1 LRPNSEILEEL
12 KKIIK
17 SKWFKIPFYFLVF
30 SFAAIGF
37 GLTVAYLAIQFKWTN
52 EAGSVDSND
61 RYLASS
67 YEKYEKTAAQ
77 DSLTLLH
84 YKYDALSRIAI
95 LNKYYPKNAQQ
106 ILQAF
111 EQGQEITEVLKM
123 IDLVDMK
130 LRADNP
136 GYKAELAR
144 YRQQRYSYPSGRSR
158 KNVFEWM
165 NMPEWETFKIAVEK
179 DKALIDSAARLTHV
193 EPRLI
198 VSCLVGEQIRLFNS
212 DREAYKKW
220 IGPLK
225 VLSVESK
232 FSLGV
237 TGIKDFTAAK
247 MEAALKDPS
256 SVYYMGK
263 QYEKLLDFKTE
274 DTVQERFD
282 RLTSFRNHFYS
293 YLYAAVFLRQMKVQ
307 WERKGFPIDNRPEI
321 LATLFNVGYPQ
332 SVPKKNPK
340 VGGSTI
346 VIKEKAYTFGMIAY
360 QFYYSGEIT
369 NLFPVQ
375 AKKFD
380 FKS

>member
-1 LRPNSEILEEL
+1 M

-17 SKWFKIPFYFLVF
+17 SNWFKIPFYFLVF

-37 GLTVAYLAIQFKWTN
+37 GLTAAYLAIQFKWTN
-52 EAGSVDSND
+52 EAGSVDGNS
-61 RYLASS
+61 RYLEAKH
-67 YEKYEKTAAQ
+67 EKYEKATGK
-77 DSLTLLH
+77 DSLTLLY
-84 YKYDALSRIAI
+84 YKYDALNRIAI
-95 LNKYYPKNAQQ
+95 LRKYYPKNARQ

-130 LRADNP
+130 LKADNP
-136 GYKAELAR
+136 TYLAEIKAYRHSR
-144 YRQQRYSYPSGRSR
+144 YQYPDGRSR
-158 KNVFEWM
+158 KNIFEWM
-165 NMPEWETFKIAVEK
+165 NMPEWETFKAAVEK
-179 DKALIDSAARLTHV
+179 DKELIDSAARLTNV
-193 EPRLI
+193 ESRLI

-212 DREAYKKW
+212 NREAYKKW
-220 IGPLK
+220 IGPLQ

-247 MEAALKDPS
+247 MESALKDS
-256 SVYYMGK
+256 TSIYYLGK
-263 QYEKLLDFKTE
+263 SYEKLLDFQTE
-274 DTVQERFD
+274 NIEQERFD

-307 WERKGFPIDNRPEI
+307 WERKGFPIENRPEI

-360 QFYYSGEIT
+360 QFYYSGEIA
-369 NLFPVQ
+369 NLFPVH
-375 AKKFD
+375 ARKFD
-380 FKS
+380 WDRNS